1 MSWCRRS
8 PACHP
13 SAVPVCCSAP
23 QLDEGIDAPA
33 VYARML
39 QSGIICNAVNPT
51 TIRLAP
57 PLTVTEAELT
67 EAADALRNVL
77 EQDQM

>member
-1 MSWCRRS
+1 VASVRGEGLLLG
-8 PACHP
+8 
-13 SAVPVCCSAP
+13 V
-23 QLDEGIDAPA
+23 QLDEGIEAPV

-39 QSGIICNAVNPT
+39 EQGIICNAVNPT

-57 PLTVTEAELT
+57 PLTVSEAELT

-77 EQDQM
+77 EEGQA